1 VLAVTLF
8 IAACGKEQAEPPA
21 DVADHYIAYSTEEYY
36 MRELILVIASVSI
49 ILWEPVFAAPEIAE
63 GLLH

>member
-1 VLAVTLF
+1 MTLPGYYCSEGPQTN
-8 IAACGKEQAEPPA
+8 IHNL
-21 DVADHYIAYSTEEYY
+21 ADHYIAYSTGEYY

-49 ILWEPVFAAPEIAE
+49 ILWEPVFAAPEIAD